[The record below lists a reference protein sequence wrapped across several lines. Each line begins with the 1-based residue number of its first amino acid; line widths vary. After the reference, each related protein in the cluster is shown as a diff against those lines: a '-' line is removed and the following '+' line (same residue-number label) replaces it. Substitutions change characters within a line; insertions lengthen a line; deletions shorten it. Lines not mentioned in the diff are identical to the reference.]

1 MGDFTDVQTIGNIAY
16 VAGGATGLM
25 IFDVSDASSPKLLG
39 SSADCIGCNTTAQYV
54 TVVGT
59 RAYVVPVDYY
69 NPGAGNTVFAIV
81 DVSTPSSPRQLGTY
95 ESDEPYHLINHF
107 SYHLHV
113 FISGN
118 NYVYSRQHD
127 GIHVVDVST
136 PSSPSLVTKLD
147 SEDKWDTYSVAGTTL
162 FAYLQ
167 AEPSGA
173 PDILQL
179 YDVTTPN
186 LPQTFSP
193 L

>member
-59 RAYVVPVDYY
+59 TAYVVPVHYY
-69 NPGAGNTVFAIV
+69 DTPGPSYTVFAIV

-95 ESDEPYHLINHF
+95 ESDVPYNR
-107 SYHLHV
+107 V

-118 NYVYSRQHD
+118 SYVYSRQHD